1 MQVPRLNF
9 NKMKRGDYFLE
20 LGELKCKVIKIPE
33 GFIYQT
39 LNHQSMTFVP
49 KEVKNGK
56 KVG

>member
-49 KEVKNGK
+49 KEVKNDISN
-56 KVG
+56 